1 MNTRTYVK
9 RFLAGAVV
17 TAGLTL
23 AAVAQYPSYTPPVVV
38 EAPFFG
44 ARYVEEPAAPPG
56 APAGGADDLR
66 AVLARIEGK
75 LDRLLKLAEDEAAAG
90 EGGEKPGAP
99 PKAGGPPAALTSGA
113 NVCFACHR
121 PEAAAEKG
129 AGFAMFERNEKG
141 DGYALAKIDGP
152 MAARLVRKV
161 KSGSMPMAPAR
172 PLTDAEKAAVI
183 AAYSAPK

>member
-75 LDRLLKLAEDEAAAG
+75 LDRLLKL
-90 EGGEKPGAP
+90 
-99 PKAGGPPAALTSGA
+99 AGGPPAALTSGA